1 MVQPGRIGSVTAE
14 EQGLWAPMIDWFFI
28 DLIFVLIPIS
38 FSFHTGEIIK
48 EGVGHL
54 WGKGGLKFRSS

>member
-1 MVQPGRIGSVTAE
+1 MTAE